1 MSAFNNLGGTPFGT
15 LTMAPT
21 SINGLGLTPSK
32 IFSGDAKG
40 PLDTGTKV
48 IIDVTGAMEGAVSGS
63 FSGSDYANVQDGVV
77 SVNCYGTL
85 VTGDGDQIAVRI
97 LGEVRDGQM
106 QADVQLRNYGTLA
119 HLNSKRLLGTGTM
132 AEGGCISLT
141 LYESDAEAPF
151 ADPDLSTVDYAN
163 FPFTLEDVKANP
175 DAQSVYS
182 GEGRLL
188 GAHSFGVDV
197 MAIFGGQV
205 QIPDEGI
212 RLNGYFAGPAAGG
225 VNGVILGRNFQTVG
239 PDGASHINSKII
251 VRTFD
256 GDTLLV
262 EAQGGMF
269 PQTGASWWE
278 TNRTVSNLPR
288 YAEAARRYNV
298 GIGSTDVQS
307 GHIVYNHYS
316 LPENPFA

>member
-1 MSAFNNLGGTPFGT
+1 MTAFDNLDGTPFAT
-15 LTMAPT
+15 LAFATV
-21 SINGLGLTPSK
+21 SINGLGLSPLA
-32 IFSGDAKG
+32 IMSGAAQG
-40 PLDTGTKV
+40 PLDTGTKM
-48 IIDVTGAMEGAVSGS
+48 IIDVAGSMEGAVAGQ
-63 FSGSDYANVQDGVV
+63 FNGSDYANVLNGVV

-85 VTGDGDQIAVRI
+85 VTADGDQVAVRI
-97 LGEVRDGQM
+97 LGEVAEGQIR
-106 QADVQLRNYGTLA
+106 ADVQLRNYGALA
-119 HLNSKRLLGTGTM
+119 HLNAKRLLATGTV
-132 AEGGCISLT
+132 AEGGIVSLA
-141 LYESDAEAPF
+141 LYESEADAPF

-163 FPFTLEDVKANP
+163 FPFTLEGIKANP

-225 VNGVILGRNFQTVG
+225 VNGAILGRNFQTVT
-239 PDGASHINSKII
+239 PDSASHINSKII

-256 GDTLLV
+256 GETLLV

-278 TNRTVSNLPR
+278 TSRTVSNAPR
-288 YAEAARRYNV
+288 YAEAARRYNI

-307 GHIVYNHYS
+307 GQIFYNHFS
-316 LPENPFA
+316 LPENPFG